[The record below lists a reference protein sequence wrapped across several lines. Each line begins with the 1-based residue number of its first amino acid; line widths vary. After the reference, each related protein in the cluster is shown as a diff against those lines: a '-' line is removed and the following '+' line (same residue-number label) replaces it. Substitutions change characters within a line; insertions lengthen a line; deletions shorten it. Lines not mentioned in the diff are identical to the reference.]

1 MRWQTLTND
10 DKHYY
15 KSKADQDKLRYLKE
29 SKYYYDEVEKLG
41 KRVGTVKTK
50 DGKVVIAAT

>member
-1 MRWQTLTND
+1 MTND